1 MLQPI
6 LYAEQ
11 SVSILWDITL
21 LQPVGGKSLVNR
33 LHLKFINDAVRL
45 ERLELCQQGK

>member
-11 SVSILWDITL
+11 SVRILGDITL
-21 LQPVGGKSLVNR
+21 IQPVSGKSLVTR

-45 ERLELCQQGK
+45 EHLELRQQGR